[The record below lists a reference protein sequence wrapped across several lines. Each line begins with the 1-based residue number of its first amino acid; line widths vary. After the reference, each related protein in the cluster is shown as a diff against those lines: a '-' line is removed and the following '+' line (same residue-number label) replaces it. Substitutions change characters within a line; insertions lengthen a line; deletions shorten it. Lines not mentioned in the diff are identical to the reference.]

1 MGIRK
6 RETFDTVGSVALQKR
21 WLLLLQNTKR
31 QGLQRLRDFVE
42 QKQTQGWKWEDI
54 AEWAIYSTSTTAG
67 DADPFENTGK

>member
-1 MGIRK
+1 MGKKTEIDSYSK
-6 RETFDTVGSVALQKR
+6 
-21 WLLLLQNTKR
+21 LLYWIDCMINKHDRSKR

-67 DADPFENTGK
+67 EADPFENTGK

>member
-1 MGIRK
+1 MAKKTEIDSYSK
-6 RETFDTVGSVALQKR
+6 
-21 WLLLLQNTKR
+21 LLYWIDCMINKHDRSKR

-54 AEWAIYSTSTTAG
+54 AEWAIHSTSTTAG